1 MTRRRFVWNNETQQL
16 EEIGLDVE
24 LPARVELQ
32 TGNHYEG
39 LRATDGTRIDT
50 PRRHREYMKA
60 NGLAMEQDFT
70 RTRAEAPKRRAAEQK
85 RERRETLG
93 RVTHFLE
100 NRNTRRR

>member
-1 MTRRRFVWNNETQQL
+1 MTRRRFVWNNETQSL

-60 NGLAMEQDFT
+60 TGFAMESDFA
-70 RTRAEAPKRRAAEQK
+70 RTRVEAPKQRAAEQR
-85 RERRETLG
+85 RERREQLG
-93 RVTHFLE
+93 RVTHQLE
-100 NRNTRRR
+100 NRSTRRR

>member
-1 MTRRRFVWNNETQQL
+1 MTRRRYVWNEATQAL

-50 PRRHREYMKA
+50 PRRHREYMKQHD
-60 NGLAMEQDFT
+60 LAVDSDFKQ
-70 RTRAEAPKRRAAEQK
+70 TRAEAPKRRAELQR

-93 RVTHFLE
+93 RVTHALE
-100 NRNTRRR
+100 TRQTRRR

>member
-1 MTRRRFVWNNETQQL
+1 MTRRRFVWNDETQSL
-16 EEIGLDVE
+16 EEIGLDVA
-24 LPARVELQ
+24 LPERVQIQ

-60 NGLAMEQDFT
+60 NGLAVDSDFKQT
-70 RTRAEAPKRRAAEQK
+70 RELAPKRRAEEQK
-85 RERRETLG
+85 RERREQIG

-100 NRNTRRR
+100 NHPRRR